1 MSTSR
6 IALAVLAA
14 TLTTSAQESKLP
26 GIGAAMQDL
35 IAKQEIPGAVT
46 VVVAKD
52 RVLHLE
58 ATGSADLA
66 TKRPMTADTLF
77 WIASMTK
84 PVTGVAILMLQDD
97 GKLKIS
103 DPVAK
108 YLPGF

>member
-1 MSTSR
+1 MSHSR
-6 IALAVLAA
+6 IALLVLAA
-14 TLTTSAQESKLP
+14 SVTTFAAEPTLPAV
-26 GIGAAMQDL
+26 GAAMQEMV
-35 IAKQEIPGAVT
+35 AKGEVPGAVT

-52 RVLHLE
+52 KVLHLE

-66 TKRPMTADTLF
+66 SKRPMTPDTLF

-97 GKLKIS
+97 GKLKVS

-108 YLPGF
+108 